1 MPSYDGPETADI
13 VYEDVDGAL
22 TDYLIRCRNLDE
34 EIWGGKTP
42 KYFLEVKTTTQGW
55 DTRFFMSK
63 AQVKRVSGCPVLPPS
78 FSLFMAIAHKHEN
91 QSTNTMYKRPPR
103 EV

>member
-1 MPSYDGPETADI
+1 MPSYDGPETADM

-34 EIWGGKTP
+34 EIWGGKAP

-63 AQVKRVSGCPVLPPS
+63 AQVKRVSGVPHPFFFRS
-78 FSLFMAIAHKHEN
+78 WR
-91 QSTNTMYKRPPR
+91 TNTMYKRPPR